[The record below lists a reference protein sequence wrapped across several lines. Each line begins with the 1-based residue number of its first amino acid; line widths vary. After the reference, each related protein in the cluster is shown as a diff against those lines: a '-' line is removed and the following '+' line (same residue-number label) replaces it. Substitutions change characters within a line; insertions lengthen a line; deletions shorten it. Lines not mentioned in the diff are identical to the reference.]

1 MFDFNFTTEF
11 INQNTIKSNR
21 VYGEAIF
28 NRGAVK
34 VINTEDERIE
44 AWVGGLDG
52 KVIEGGGS
60 KRRVDF
66 KLDKSGIKWN
76 CTGNPKNHQIFCK
89 HCIALAL
96 YINQNTQAVLSG
108 IQETNQ

>member
-1 MFDFNFTTEF
+1 MFNFNFDTEF
-11 INQNTIKSNR
+11 INQNTINSNR
-21 VYGEAIF
+21 IYGEAIF

-34 VINTEDERIE
+34 IMSTEDAKIE

-60 KRRVDF
+60 KRRVEF
-66 KLDKSGIKWN
+66 IFDKSGLKWN

-89 HCIALAL
+89 HCVALAF
-96 YINQNTQAVLSG
+96 YINQ
-108 IQETNQ
+108 ITNKF